1 MNTVGEELFVVE
13 LEEPEEPE
21 EEEDFLLV
29 VICGR
34 VLKWSSGI
42 IRTKTILLRSCALH
56 YGLALRFSI

>member
-13 LEEPEEPE
+13 LEEPE

-42 IRTKTILLRSCALH
+42 IRTKTILLRSCALP

>member
-1 MNTVGEELFVVE
+1 MAE
-13 LEEPEEPE
+13 E
-21 EEEDFLLV
+21 EEEDVLLV

-42 IRTKTILLRSCALH
+42 IRTKTILLRSCALP